1 MDDEKTSWDKATF
14 ISCGQKDIYKSILK
28 EKMLT
33 KDGKNIKIM
42 QIVGNS
48 RNRTG
53 GSMPVSIRRS
63 DLLNILVWIFPKKS
77 LSNNLVFLKF
87 SEPQFLHKNQ
97 EFSVFWGSLH

>member
-48 RNRTG
+48 RNRP
-53 GSMPVSIRRS
+53 GSTMVSIRRP
-63 DLLNILVWIFPKKS
+63 DLSNVLVWIIPQKS
-77 LSNNLVFLKF
+77 LLNNLLYFKF
-87 SEPQFLHKNQ
+87 
-97 EFSVFWGSLH
+97 